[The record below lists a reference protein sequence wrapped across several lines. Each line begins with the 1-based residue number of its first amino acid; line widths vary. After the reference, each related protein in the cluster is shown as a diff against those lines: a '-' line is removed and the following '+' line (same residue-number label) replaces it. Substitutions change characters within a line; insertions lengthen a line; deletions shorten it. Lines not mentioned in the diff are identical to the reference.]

1 MASRRWAIV
10 LCRFADVAKIPNQPQ
25 FYRTFFSESGAGTKS
40 AFDYWKD
47 VTYGVIDLKGSKV
60 FGWFDTTKTDAD
72 YQTLNFPGDRH
83 IVRLALRHSPFT
95 AAARKDWS
103 SVRDAVSVPNCR

>member
-1 MASRRWAIV
+1 MASHRWASFFAASPM
-10 LCRFADVAKIPNQPQ
+10 LLRFPTSHSSIGLFSRNPAQNGKCLRLLEGCDV
-25 FYRTFFSESGAGTKS
+25 R
-40 AFDYWKD
+40 
-47 VTYGVIDLKGSKV
+47 VIDLKGSKV

-72 YQTLNFPGDRH
+72 YQTLSFPGDRH